1 MFLNHHV
8 TWAVNSVCHT
18 YGSREF
24 VTTDQS
30 RNNFLIGLLAMGEG
44 WHNNHHA
51 FPRSANHGMHWWQID
66 PSAYIIGGLEKLGII
81 KKVVR
86 IAPERLAIRRI
97 SADVSE
103 ERDVLPGVHLPGVV
117 MEHGTAMAA
126 AATTVAEVVS
136 HAAAQHPPL

>member
-18 YGSREF
+18 YGKREF

-30 RNNFLIGLLAMGEG
+30 RNNLLIGLLAMGEG

-66 PSAYIIGGLEKLGII
+66 PSAYIIGGLEKLGLI
-81 KKVVR
+81 KSVVR
-86 IAPERLAIRRI
+86 ISEERRAKRRV
-97 SADVSE
+97 SADVAE
-103 ERDVLPGVHLPGVV
+103 ERDVLPGVILETG
-117 MEHGTAMAA
+117 AA
-126 AATTVAEVVS
+126 AAVMVGTMAEVVTQ
-136 HAAAQHPPL
+136 AASQQPPLL

>member
-1 MFLNHHV
+1 
-8 TWAVNSVCHT
+8 
-18 YGSREF
+18 
-24 VTTDQS
+24 
-30 RNNFLIGLLAMGEG
+30 MGEG

-66 PSAYIIGGLEKLGII
+66 PSAYVIGGLEKVGLI

-86 IAPERLAIRRI
+86 IAPERLAVRRI
-97 SADVSE
+97 QADVAE
-103 ERDVLPGVHLPGVV
+103 ERDVLPGVVLPGVI

-136 HAAAQHPPL
+136 HAASQQSPL